1 MKHCDSC
8 RVDVVTGAGCCPLC
22 GSPLEAADNPA
33 VIPPANT
40 YPNLS
45 DRVAKYNFVL
55 RLFVFLSL
63 LGCGLSLLINLTV
76 NPSFLWSLI
85 VVAAVVYLW
94 VTIPPLLRNGVNYA
108 KRVVYMAIFSS
119 ALVVVLDL
127 IVGYRG
133 WSVSFVVPALLMTG
147 LASIAL
153 LMIFSRTKWTQYV
166 FYQILLGVFGFVP
179 LVLYLTGLASNLTMV
194 LLCASLSLAC
204 LLVTIIF
211 GDRSVKDDFK
221 RRFNI

>member
-8 RVDVVTGAGCCPLC
+8 RVDVETAGNCCPLC
-22 GSPLEAADNPA
+22 GSPLEAAGHPA
-33 VIPPANT
+33 VTPPVNA

-63 LGCGLSLLINLTV
+63 LGCGLSLLINFTV
-76 NPSFLWSLI
+76 NPGFLWSLI

-119 ALVVVLDL
+119 ALVIALDF

-153 LMIFSRTKWTQYV
+153 LMIFSRTKFTQYV
-166 FYQILLGVFGFVP
+166 FYQILLGIFGFVP
-179 LVLYLTGLASNLTMV
+179 LVLYLVGLASNLTMV